1 MSQGLVSDSGGPS
14 GASGQAAKTIAV
26 PSISLI
32 ASSPSSS
39 TIALVAIPAR
49 PATALDSFHLPIIRQ
64 DLAFVDIVLFEAVLV
79 LMLSLILGGVARHR
93 PS

>member
-1 MSQGLVSDSGGPS
+1 MFQGLVSETGGPS
-14 GASGQAAKTIAV
+14 GASGQAAKAIAV
-26 PSISLI
+26 PSI

-49 PATALDSFHLPIIRQ
+49 PAIALDSFHLPIIRQ